1 MPFQGTVISIKNIYV
16 DKYLNYITKMFE
28 SFFPRPKL
36 FLLSLVVWVLVVI
49 SFYYLFGKNLAG
61 YLGFDLIEDK
71 ETVIGLGYFVTPD
84 FLFFDIYYII
94 ATLIFYFFWS
104 YYSPHKWQRWSILG
118 SSLLILMAYLTVQ
131 VSVVINAWYGPF
143 YNDVQQALNG
153 DAGVTDSDLY
163 GHLAV
168 FCIIVFPYIVFVPLK
183 LFFTSHYVFRWRN
196 AMNDYYL
203 EKWSQVRKVEGASQ
217 RIQEDTMRFSGI
229 MQGLGVAMVDSVMT
243 LISFLPVLSAL
254 SVHIEEMPLIGTIPY
269 PLVTLAIVWSVFG
282 TFLLIFAGI
291 KLPGLEFKNQRV
303 EAAFRKELVYGEDN
317 NDRAEP
323 VSLVELFNNV
333 RRNYFKI
340 YFHYAYFNLVRY
352 LYLQADNIIVYIFI
366 IPTIVSGRITLGI
379 MNQILRAFG
388 QVASSFQFLVNSWT
402 TIIDLIS
409 IYKRLQAFE
418 ASISGG
424 QLPKIDRDFI
434 ERQGLEDL

>member
-1 MPFQGTVISIKNIYV
+1 
-16 DKYLNYITKMFE
+16 MFE
-28 SFFPRPKL
+28 SFFPKPKL

-49 SFYYLFGKNLAG
+49 SFYYLFGKSLAG
-61 YLGFDLIEDK
+61 YLGFNLFEDS
-71 ETVIGLGYFVTPD
+71 ETVIGLGYFITPD
-84 FLFFDIYYII
+84 FLFFDVYYVL

-143 YNDVQQALNG
+143 YNDVQKALNG
-153 DAGVTDSDLY
+153 NAEVTESDLY

-254 SVHIEEMPLIGTIPY
+254 SVHIKEMPLVGTIPY

-434 ERQGLEDL
+434 ERQGLED